1 MKKLSKDL
9 KRALAALAHQD
20 AGEFLSMNDKM
31 KSIGY
36 GNNSENKS
44 PGSPHLIS
52 NSFVK
57 KRIALLSDGRD
68 LNFPIEYA
76 IDACKRQNA
85 DIDLLLHGEF
95 DRSSISVIESHIRKA
110 GIQSQRIQFG
120 DNATIKIIEYISK
133 QPSLIF
139 MAATPDNSIA
149 RVLMEEIL
157 PSPEQRFAIPLV
169 LIDEKRT
176 AEPAKQSAA

>member
-1 MKKLSKDL
+1 MKKLTSDL

-31 KSIGY
+31 NVIGY
-36 GNNSENKS
+36 GNGSENKL
-44 PGSPHLIS
+44 PGSPHLLP
-52 NSFVK
+52 NNVVK
-57 KRIALLSDGRD
+57 KRIALLCDRRD

-76 IDACKRQNA
+76 IDACMRQNA

-95 DRSSISVIESHIRKA
+95 DRSSISVIESHIREA
-110 GIQSQRIQFG
+110 GIQSQRIQLG
-120 DNATIKIIEYISK
+120 DNATIKVIEYISK

-139 MAATPDNSIA
+139 MAATPDSSIA
-149 RVLMEEIL
+149 RVLMEEII
-157 PSPEQRFAIPLV
+157 PSPEQRIAIPLV

-176 AEPAKQSAA
+176 AESAKQSAA